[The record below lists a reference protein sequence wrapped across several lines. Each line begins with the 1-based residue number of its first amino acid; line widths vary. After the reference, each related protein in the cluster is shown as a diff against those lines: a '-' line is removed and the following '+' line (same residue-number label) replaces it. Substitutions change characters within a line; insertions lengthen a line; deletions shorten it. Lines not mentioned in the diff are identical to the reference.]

1 MLSKLDQVDEN
12 DEKNIRYCF
21 DDIMSKAPV
30 DDLAYLHEVV
40 NGLIP
45 MMVKCIHA
53 IDHLFFFH
61 LRNTFVR
68 TVEQSTADYEL
79 AHSISELFAQMMMNH
94 LDEKNFHVAQQLFI
108 DSNLCDCLIVSLKD
122 VTSASNDHL
131 IYSID
136 NMIDIYRKIQEDN
149 LSIQEDPILSTLIMP
164 IVDSV
169 KSIEY
174 QHTFLRLSTNE
185 NKLTPY
191 QQLLLVTCP
200 KYVTSYRSH
209 LQEEIVSAIV
219 QEVLNRSSVI
229 LGYFLPTVDG
239 WKEPMICC
247 ISQLILLCQRCA
259 NQHLLPAYDQQ
270 HQKILNSVLVI
281 IQENHL
287 WSLLNQNSL
296 LDQHEKRIHQLFCYS
311 TLYIYTMTFLPE
323 LRNKLKEYQ
332 IIPVLIK
339 LTDVKY
345 DKVKFHAYRALA
357 AVLTENDIRQLP
369 NPGRIITVFIG
380 DMKKCIDSIGLRQR
394 LENLL
399 LSLKSNRM
407 YLKLS

>member
-1 MLSKLDQVDEN
+1 MLSKLGQVDAN

-21 DDIMSKAPV
+21 DDIMSQAPV
-30 DDLAYLHEVV
+30 DDLAYIHEIV

-45 MMVKCIHA
+45 MMVKCIHV
-53 IDHLFFFH
+53 IDHLFFSH
-61 LRNTFVR
+61 LRNTFVH
-68 TVEQSTADYEL
+68 TLEQSIGDYEL
-79 AHSISELFAQMMMNH
+79 SHSISELFAQLMNH
-94 LDEKNFHVAQQLFI
+94 LDEKNFDVAQQLFT
-108 DSNLCDCLIVSLKD
+108 DSNLCECLLVSLKGL
-122 VTSASNDHL
+122 TSASSDRL
-131 IYSID
+131 IISVD
-136 NMIDIYRKIQEDN
+136 NMIDIYRKLQEDR

-164 IVDSV
+164 IVDSI
-169 KSIEY
+169 KSVEY
-174 QHTFLRLSTNE
+174 QRTFLRLSTNE

-200 KYVTSYRSH
+200 KYVTSYRGH

-219 QEVLNRSSVI
+219 QEVLNRSSLI
-229 LGYFLPTVDG
+229 LESFLPSVDG
-239 WKEPMICC
+239 WKEPMIYC

-270 HQKILNSVLVI
+270 HQRILNSVLVI

-311 TLYIYTMTFLPE
+311 TLYIYTMTFLPD

-345 DKVKFHAYRALA
+345 DKIKFHAYRALA
-357 AVLTENDIRQLP
+357 AVLTENDIRQLSH
-369 NPGRIITVFIG
+369 PGQIITVFIG
-380 DMKKCIDSIGLRQR
+380 DMKKSIDSIGLRQR

-399 LSLKSNRM
+399 LSLKSNRKD
-407 YLKLS
+407 LELS